1 MPAEQSAPPPDA
13 QLAQLVFGKW
23 VSMAVSVAAK
33 LRLADK
39 LADGPKSVA
48 DLARETDTHAPSL
61 YRLLRALASVGVFVE
76 EDGRFR
82 QTPMSE
88 CLRTGVPGSMRG
100 IADYCGADWSWRAW
114 GDLLGSVRTG
124 ATAFDRVFGEGCFE
138 YLGKRPGESAV
149 FNEGMTGFSS
159 VMAPAVA
166 EAYDFGRFG
175 TVVDVGGGHGMLL
188 TTILKRYPTVR
199 GVVFDSPHVAEGAA
213 GPIRDAGLG
222 DRCRA
227 EGGDF
232 FKAVP
237 AGGDC
242 YLLKHIIHD
251 WPDDKAMTIL
261 RNSRSAANPGGR
273 LLLVELVIPPGNA
286 PNVGKLL
293 DLEML
298 VVASGKERTEAE
310 YAALLAGAGWK
321 MERVIPTKSPAM
333 IVEGTAV

>member
-1 MPAEQSAPPPDA
+1 
-13 QLAQLVFGKW
+13 
-23 VSMAVSVAAK
+23 
-33 LRLADK
+33 
-39 LADGPKSVA
+39 
-48 DLARETDTHAPSL
+48 
-61 YRLLRALASVGVFVE
+61 
-76 EDGRFR
+76 
-82 QTPMSE
+82 
-88 CLRTGVPGSMRG
+88 
-100 IADYCGADWSWRAW
+100 
-114 GDLLGSVRTG
+114 
-124 ATAFDRVFGEGCFE
+124 
-138 YLGKRPGESAV
+138 
-149 FNEGMTGFSS
+149 
-159 VMAPAVA
+159 
-166 EAYDFGRFG
+166 
-175 TVVDVGGGHGMLL
+175 
-188 TTILKRYPTVR
+188 
-199 GVVFDSPHVAEGAA
+199 VAEGAA